1 MVGRSRS
8 LPTSPFLTNRSP
20 GHDIARRIGAALLWH
35 LLLLSASAAPLEIIG
50 DIRRLPREQAA
61 SALPVKLH
69 GTCIYTANGE
79 FFLHDGSH
87 GIWVSSLTARTR
99 GLLADDSGL
108 ANLKAGDILQVEGVT
123 DPGNYASQILPSVI
137 RRTGSGEMP
146 EPVRISAEQLVAG
159 SEDGQYVELDG
170 VIQAIQVL
178 PDRTVCTLVAKGVNC
193 LLALYGEAAR
203 DLPPLVD
210 ARVRVVGAFA
220 PDFNNRSEAVRPK
233 VISSRA
239 GCIEILTHPPA
250 DPFDSPSVPLSRL
263 RGFSP
268 DVTLFHRKV
277 TSGLVTFVRPGEF
290 FFLRDGDTSIRVL
303 SNETHLQPG
312 WKVDVAGFI
321 AVSQH
326 LAALKN
332 GIVRKTGEAE
342 IPPPQA
348 ATARALLDSA
358 SWRGDKSQLASSDLN
373 GHTLTLHGRIT
384 RVDRGPRMEPTT
396 VWIESDDIAF
406 PAFLPSRQFSSAT
419 QQVPPAWQIG
429 AEVSLTGACELIF
442 SGRPDPL
449 GLYNPDGFH
458 VWLAAPGD
466 LMVTRPAPWWTP
478 RRLTIAL
485 SATGIATLIAVGGIA
500 VLRRKIKRQILI
512 ISRGLEKSAVAAE
525 RERMARDLHDTLEQQ
540 LTGVAMQLESIAK
553 SPDAR
558 SPEFANRIGLAS
570 RMLQHSREEARRSV
584 WDLRNKILEN
594 HGFAAALESLATSAA
609 IDGGPQVSTIITGS
623 RAHLP
628 SAVTYPLLRMTQE
641 ALANALKHA
650 QAQKIIIELE
660 MAPHYYR
667 IGITDDGRGFDPKSS
682 DPQAPPHFGLIG
694 IRERASKIGASVEI
708 SSRPGYGCKVTIQL
722 PLTTS

>member
-1 MVGRSRS
+1 MVGRSHS
-8 LPTSPFLTNRSP
+8 LPTSRFLTNRSP
-20 GHDIARRIGAALLWH
+20 GHAIARRIGAALLWH
-35 LLLLSASAAPLEIIG
+35 LLLLCASAAPLEIIG
-50 DIRRLPREQAA
+50 DIRRLPRDQAD

-87 GIWVSSLTARTR
+87 GIWVSSLTARSR

-123 DPGNYASQILPSVI
+123 DPGNYASQILPSAV
-137 RRTGSGEMP
+137 RRIGSGTMP
-146 EPVRISAEQLVAG
+146 TPVRISAEQLVAG
-159 SEDGQYVELDG
+159 SEDGQYVELEG
-170 VIQAIQVL
+170 VIQAVQVL
-178 PDRTVCTLVAKGVNC
+178 PDRTVCTLVAKCINC
-193 LLALYGEAAR
+193 LVALHGEAAR

-210 ARVRVVGAFA
+210 ARVRIVGAFA

-233 VISSRA
+233 IISSLA
-239 GCIEILTHPPA
+239 GCIDILSPPTA
-250 DPFDSPSVPLSRL
+250 NPFESPAVPLKRL

-277 TSGLVTFVRPGEF
+277 TSGVVTFVRPGEF
-290 FFLRDGDTSIRVL
+290 FFLRDGEICVRVL
-303 SNETHLQPG
+303 SDATNLQPG

-332 GIVRKTGEAE
+332 GIVRKTGETG
-342 IPPPQA
+342 IPPPRNT
-348 ATARALLDSA
+348 TARKLLQSA
-358 SWRGDKSQLASSDLN
+358 SWQSPVTTIAPPDLN
-373 GHTLTLHGRIT
+373 GHNVTLQGRIH
-384 RVDRGPRMEPTT
+384 RMDRGPHLEPIT
-396 VWIESDDIAF
+396 VWIVSDDIIF
-406 PAFLPSRQFSSAT
+406 PAFLPQPENPSLT
-419 QQVPPAWQIG
+419 QESKTWHIG
-429 AEVSLTGACELIF
+429 AEVTLTGACELIF

-458 VWLAAPGD
+458 LWLASTSD
-466 LMVTRPAPWWTP
+466 LIVNRPAPWWTP
-478 RRLTIAL
+478 RRLTVAL
-485 SATGIATLIAVGGIA
+485 SATIITTLIAICGIA

-512 ISRGLEKSAVAAE
+512 ISHGLEKSAIAAE

-558 SPEFANRIGLAS
+558 TPEFANRIGLAS

-609 IDGGPQVSTIITGS
+609 IDGGPVVSTIITGS

-660 MAPHYYR
+660 MTPQHYR
-667 IGITDDGRGFDPKSS
+667 IEITDDGRGFDPKSS

-708 SSRPGYGCKVTIQL
+708 SSRPGYGCRVTIQL

>member
-1 MVGRSRS
+1 M
-8 LPTSPFLTNRSP
+8 LPTRI
-20 GHDIARRIGAALLWH
+20 IAAFALL
-35 LLLLSASAAPLEIIG
+35 LAANAAPLEVIG
-50 DIRRLPREQAA
+50 EIRRLPRDQAA

-79 FFLHDGSH
+79 FFLHDGNH
-87 GIWVSSLTARTR
+87 GIWVSSLTARSR
-99 GLLADDSGL
+99 GLLVDDSGL
-108 ANLKAGDILQVEGVT
+108 ANLKAGDSLQVEGVS

-137 RRTGSGEMP
+137 RRTGSAEMP
-146 EPVRISAEQLVAG
+146 KPVRISAEQLVAG

-170 VIQAIQVL
+170 VIQSIEVL
-178 PDRTVCTLVAKGVNC
+178 ADRTVCTLVAKGVNC
-193 LLALYGEAAR
+193 LVTLYGEAAR

-233 VISSRA
+233 LISSRA
-239 GCIEILTHPPA
+239 GCIEILTPPPA
-250 DPFDSPSVPLSRL
+250 DPFDSPAVPLSRL

-268 DVTLFHRKV
+268 DITLFHRKV
-277 TSGLVTFVRPGEF
+277 TSGVITFVRPGEF

-303 SNETHLQPG
+303 SSESQLQPG

-342 IPPPQA
+342 IPPPRA
-348 ATARALLDSA
+348 VSARALLESA
-358 SWRGDKSQLASSDLN
+358 SWKGTRSQLSSSDLN
-373 GHTLTLHGRIT
+373 GHTLTLDGRIT

-406 PAFLPSRQFSSAT
+406 AAFIPARQTASAT
-419 QQVPPAWQIG
+419 NQVPPAWQVG

-442 SGRPDPL
+442 SGRADPL

-466 LMVTRPAPWWTP
+466 LIVTRPAPWWTP

-485 SATGIATLIAVGGIA
+485 SATLIAALIAVGGIA

-540 LTGVAMQLESIAK
+540 LTGVAMQLESLANSPHQK
-553 SPDAR
+553 SPVISER
-558 SPEFANRIGLAS
+558 LTLAS
-570 RMLQHSREEARRSV
+570 RMLRHSREEARRSV
-584 WDLRNKILEN
+584 WDLRNRLLEV
-594 HGFAAALESLATSAA
+594 HGLAAAIQSLATSAA
-609 IDGGPQVSTIITGS
+609 VDGGPEVEARIDHTPTGLHQS
-623 RAHLP
+623 
-628 SAVTYPLLRMTQE
+628 VEYQLLRMAQE

-650 QAQKIIIELE
+650 RAKHITVSLVI
-660 MAPHYYR
+660 APDHCQL
-667 IGITDDGRGFDPKSS
+667 TVEDDGRGFDPLLV
-682 DPQAPPHFGLIG
+682 DPLQPPHFGLLG
-694 IRERASKIGASVEI
+694 LRERADKIAALLEI
-708 SSRPGYGCKVTIQL
+708 RTRPGHGCTVTVKL
-722 PLTTS
+722 PVPTRP